1 MSRKRPILIQTA
13 EPRRDDPRARFLIE
27 MARALG
33 TYGVAA
39 HRLEEAIQDAAARLG
54 IRAQIFS
61 TPTSVFVSTELKG
74 KRETMLSRVDPR
86 GPDLSKIVALD
97 EILRR
102 VAEHSMTPARGT
114 RMLKRIVRRPP
125 AYGPSWHI
133 LAAAIASA
141 GVSRFFGGGVREI
154 VSAGL
159 IGVAV
164 GFLGTVASRQ
174 RHAARLLE
182 FLAGAIAAVLASV
195 ATTIAGPISIEL
207 TMIAG
212 LIALMPGMSITT
224 AMAELA
230 TRNLVS
236 GTARFVGAITIVL
249 SIGFGVAAGQA
260 LAVHLPGGQ
269 DAHAVVLP
277 VWTEVLAAC
286 LAPFAF
292 LILFNARPRDAVVL
306 IPAGILSFVFS
317 RMATGAM
324 GPEFG
329 VCATAAVIGIAG
341 NLYARWRDRPAQVI
355 ILPGLLMM
363 VPGSLSFRSFES
375 FLSNDTLGGTQ
386 AAFRVLVIAVA
397 LVVGLLLA
405 NVAAAPRRSL

>member
-1 MSRKRPILIQTA
+1 MPRKRPIVIQKI

-27 MARALG
+27 MGRALG

-39 HRLEEAIQDAAARLG
+39 HRLEEAIQDAASRLG
-54 IRAQIFS
+54 IWAQIFS
-61 TPTSVFVSTELKG
+61 TPTSVFVSTELKE

-102 VAEHSMTPARGT
+102 VADHTLTPARGT
-114 RMLKRIVRRPP
+114 RMLKRVVRRPP
-125 AYGPSWHI
+125 AYGPALHTFGS
-133 LAAAIASA
+133 AVASA
-141 GVSRFFGGGVREI
+141 GVCRFFGGGWREI
-154 VSAGL
+154 VVAGV

-164 GFLGTVASRQ
+164 GFLATVASSQ
-174 RHAARLLE
+174 RHAARLIE
-182 FLAGAIAAVLASV
+182 FLAGVLAAVMASCSTV
-195 ATTIAGPISIEL
+195 VAGPISIEL
-207 TMIAG
+207 TLLAG

-224 AMAELA
+224 AMSELA
-230 TRNLVS
+230 TRNLVA

-260 LAVHLPGGQ
+260 MARHLPGGQ
-269 DAHAVVLP
+269 DTAAAVLP
-277 VWTEVLAAC
+277 AWTEVLAAC
-286 LAPFAF
+286 LAPCAF
-292 LILFNARPRDAVVL
+292 VFLFNARPRDSIVL

-355 ILPGLLMM
+355 VLPGLLMM

-375 FLSNDTLGGTQ
+375 FLSNDTVGGTQ